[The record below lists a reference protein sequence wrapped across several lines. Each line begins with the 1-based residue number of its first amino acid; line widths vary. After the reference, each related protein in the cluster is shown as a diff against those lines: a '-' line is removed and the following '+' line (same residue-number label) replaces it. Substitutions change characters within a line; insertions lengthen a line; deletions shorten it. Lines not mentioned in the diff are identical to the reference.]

1 MNKVTVLPMLIGLFL
16 CSFALSSNAQTE
28 LKPNGLAGKKLFL
41 DFYTPNQS
49 LASDGE
55 SFGLTDGF
63 ELTYQRYVS
72 RWLNVAFP
80 LKVGVIKIPG
90 DLNRSWML
98 GFDGV
103 VQIHPLQDRRKF
115 SPYGLVGVGGSSEQF
130 EDTFIQLPV
139 GIGANIKL
147 WQGTFLNLQSEYRQ
161 SFQDNRSNFHHGIG
175 LLIMW
180 GQDEIPSEITDT
192 DKDGVID
199 VEDQCPETPGLADL
213 YGCPDTDLD
222 GIADIEDLCP
232 EIPGRLVTL
241 GCPDRDEDGIADND
255 DECPDEAGIEK
266 LNGCPAK
273 DSDGDGIG
281 DDVDKCPEI
290 AGTNAAMGCP
300 DRDGD
305 GVADADDKCPDQLG
319 TFANFGCPKEE
330 IATGGIQD
338 QDNDGIVDKDDS
350 CPNLAGPASNRGC
363 PITSSSTPIFSD
375 PVPAPPVTTT
385 VSTSRP
391 SINNNLN
398 QYATSRT
405 LLLDIVYFESA
416 SHNLDPEDISK
427 LDEVIAI
434 MQGYPNYELFVFG
447 HTDDKDNS
455 AANLRLSE
463 NRAQACY
470 NYITRSVDASR
481 VNYKG
486 FGETEPASENSSE
499 AGRQLN
505 RRVALMVIDR
515 VN

>member
-1 MNKVTVLPMLIGLFL
+1 MNKVTVLPMLIGLFI
-16 CSFALSSNAQTE
+16 CSFVLSINAQTE

-41 DFYTPNQS
+41 DFYTPNKKI
-49 LASDGE
+49 ASDGE
-55 SFGLTDGF
+55 KLRMTDGF
-63 ELTYQRYVS
+63 ELNYQRYIS
-72 RWLNVAFP
+72 RWVNVVFP
-80 LKVGVIKIPG
+80 LKVGVIQIPG
-90 DLNRSWML
+90 ELNRSYML

-103 VQIHPLQDRRKF
+103 VQVHPLKDRRRF
-115 SPYGLVGVGGSSEQF
+115 SPYGLIGVGGTSEQF
-130 EDTFIQLPV
+130 EETFIQVPV

-147 WQGTFLNLQSEYRQ
+147 WASTYLNLQTEYRH
-161 SFQDNRSNFHHGIG
+161 SFQDNRSNLHHGVG
-175 LLIMW
+175 LLIIW

-192 DKDGVID
+192 DKDGVPD
-199 VEDQCPETPGLADL
+199 TEDQCPETPGLADL

-222 GIADIEDLCP
+222 GIADIEDQCP

-266 LNGCPAK
+266 LNGCPDK

-281 DDVDKCPEI
+281 DDVDKCPDV

-305 GVADADDKCPDQLG
+305 GVADADDKCPDELG
-319 TFANFGCPKEE
+319 TFANFGCPK
-330 IATGGIQD
+330 AGVVASGGIQD
-338 QDNDGIVDKDDS
+338 ADNDGIVDKDDS
-350 CPNLAGPASNRGC
+350 CPNLAGPASNKGC
-363 PITSSSTPIFSD
+363 PIT
-375 PVPAPPVTTT
+375 APTTTT
-385 VSTSRP
+385 VVTSPSTVSSTSTVTASP
-391 SINNNLN
+391 PINNTLN

-405 LLLDIVYFESA
+405 LLLDIIYFESA
-416 SHNLDPEDISK
+416 SHNLDTEDIQK

-434 MQGYPNYELFVFG
+434 MQGYPNYELYVYG

-455 AANLRLSE
+455 NSNMRLSE

-470 NYITRSVDASR
+470 NYITRKVDASR
-481 VNYKG
+481 VTYKG
-486 FGETEPASENSSE
+486 FGESEPASENSSE

-515 VN
+515 N